1 MYTVYYYPQL
11 RLDYI
16 LIGPFKSDIAC
27 KAITACTE
35 IIKNGLSLDSLVEKL
50 VEERIINDK
59 DKSDILDT
67 YSGLTANQ
75 RMDKVLDLVKK
86 SIKVNGD
93 DFGLFIE
100 IIRKEDTKRA
110 DSIAAKLLDTY
121 NELNV

>member
-16 LIGPFKSDIAC
+16 LIGPFKSDMAC

-35 IIKNGLSLDSLVEKL
+35 MIKNGLSLDSLVDKL
-50 VEERIINDK
+50 VEKRIMKNK
-59 DKSDILDT
+59 EKRDILDK
-67 YSGLTANQ
+67 YSGLTADQ
-75 RMDKVLDLVKK
+75 RMDKVLDIIKE
-86 SIKVNGD
+86 SIEEDGN

>member
-1 MYTVYYYPQL
+1 MYTAYYYPQL

-35 IIKNGLSLDSLVEKL
+35 IIKKGLSLESLVEKL
-50 VEERIINDK
+50 VEERIIS
-59 DKSDILDT
+59 SDEKREILDK
-67 YSGLTANQ
+67 YNGLTANQ
-75 RMDKVLDLVKK
+75 RMDKVLDIVTT

-93 DFGLFIE
+93 DFGLFIK